1 MVTFEGED
9 VKLLSSNPQKALPCV
24 NTRLLMY
31 RVTKSV
37 HRLKNFAYKEIK
49 RLSGKFGY
57 MGRSNLWG
65 DLDQKWRV
73 GRYGGRNHV

>member
-1 MVTFEGED
+1 MLSRFHLVPERNGQTD
-9 VKLLSSNPQKALPCV
+9 LLYQYRASLVSML
-24 NTRLLMY
+24 TRD
-31 RVTKSV
+31 K
-37 HRLKNFAYKEIK
+37 K
-49 RLSGKFGY
+49 LSGKFGY